1 MAHHDHDHNHNH
13 DHGHDHNHDHDGGLS
28 RSQIAQLLAGSAL
41 FLAGLI
47 LQPQGTLRLAVFLSS
62 YAILG
67 HGVVWHAIKAALRRD
82 VFNEYFLMSI
92 ATIGAFLIGEYPEG
106 VAVMLFYLVGETLQ
120 GVAVGR
126 SRRSIGAL
134 MAIRPEYANVLRDG
148 GVQKV
153 EPQEVHI
160 GDSILVKPGERIPLD
175 GHVTEGTSMADTSA
189 LTGESVPRLLEP
201 GSDVLS
207 GFINMNG
214 ALTVA
219 VERDYEHSAVSKIL
233 ELVEHAANRKA
244 PAEQFISRFARVYTP
259 AVVLAAALLAFVP
272 PLVLPGAVLS
282 EWVYRALVLLV
293 ISCPCA
299 LVISIPLSFFGG
311 IGGASRQ
318 GILVKGSSYLEALTN
333 VDTVV
338 FDKTGTLTQGV
349 FRVTQ
354 IAAAD
359 GWSDEEVLAYAAHAE
374 SRSNHPVGRAVI
386 TRYGK
391 EIDHGRVESYE
402 EIAGHGVRVRVD
414 GREVLAGNEKW
425 MRSNEVVLPVSNS
438 VGTSVY
444 VAVDR
449 SFAGRIDVS
458 DALKEDASRAIRE
471 LRELGIRRIAMLTG
485 DTQTAAQRVAAELGI
500 HEVHA
505 GLLPEE
511 KVELMETMASG
522 DSSAGRTVFVGDGIN
537 DAPVLAR
544 ADIGIAMGGL
554 GSDAAIEASDVV
566 LMTDEVSKV
575 PLAVRIA
582 RHTQKIVTQNLWFV
596 LIVKGLFLIL
606 GAVGAASMWGAV
618 FADVG
623 VTVLVVLNSIRAM
636 RFKNRAAGAQQR

>member
-1 MAHHDHDHNHNH
+1 MAHHDHDHNHN
-13 DHGHDHNHDHDGGLS
+13 HGHDHNHDHDGGLS

-47 LQPQGTLRLAVFLSS
+47 LQPQGTLSLAVFLSS

-82 VFNEYFLMSI
+82 VFNEYFLMSM

-636 RFKNRAAGAQQR
+636 RFKNRAAGAQQQ

>member
-67 HGVVWHAIKAALRRD
+67 HGVVWHAVKAALRRD

-636 RFKNRAAGAQQR
+636 RFKNRAAGAQQQ

>member
-47 LQPQGTLRLAVFLSS
+47 LQPQGTLSLAVFLSS

-67 HGVVWHAIKAALRRD
+67 HGVVWHAVKAALRRD

-458 DALKEDASRAIRE
+458 DALKEDASRAVRE

-485 DTQTAAQRVAAELGI
+485 DTQAAAQRVAAELGI

-511 KVELMETMASG
+511 KVELMETMAFG

-636 RFKNRAAGAQQR
+636 RFKNRAAGAQQQ

>member
-47 LQPQGTLRLAVFLSS
+47 LQPQGTLSLAVFLSS

-67 HGVVWHAIKAALRRD
+67 HGVVWHAVKAALRRD

-458 DALKEDASRAIRE
+458 DALKEDASRAVRE

-511 KVELMETMASG
+511 KVELMETMAFG

-636 RFKNRAAGAQQR
+636 RFKNRAAGAQQQ

>member
-1 MAHHDHDHNHNH
+1 MAHHDHDHNHN
-13 DHGHDHNHDHDGGLS
+13 HGHDHNHDHDGGLS

-47 LQPQGTLRLAVFLSS
+47 LQPQGTLSLAVFLSS

-82 VFNEYFLMSI
+82 VFNEYFLMSM

-272 PLVLPGAVLS
+272 PLVSPGAVLS

>member
-1 MAHHDHDHNHNH
+1 MTHHDHNHDDSHNH
-13 DHGHDHNHDHDGGLS
+13 NHDHNHDHDGSLS

-41 FLAGLI
+41 FLGGLI

-62 YAILG
+62 YVILG
-67 HGVVWHAIKAALRRD
+67 HGVVWHAVKAALRRD

-318 GILVKGSSYLEALTN
+318 GILIKGSSYLEALTN
-333 VDTVV
+333 VDAVV

-359 GWSDEEVLAYAAHAE
+359 GWSDEDVLAYAAHAE
-374 SRSNHPVGRAVI
+374 SQSNHPVGRAVI
-386 TRYGK
+386 ARYGK
-391 EIDHGRVESYE
+391 EIEHERVESYE

-449 SFAGRIDVS
+449 VFAGRIDVS

-606 GAVGAASMWGAV
+606 GAMGAASMWGAV

>member
-67 HGVVWHAIKAALRRD
+67 HGVVWHAVKSALRRD

-414 GREVLAGNEKW
+414 GREVLAGNGKW

-444 VAVDR
+444 VAVER

-485 DTQTAAQRVAAELGI
+485 DTKTAAHRVAAELGI

-618 FADVG
+618 FTDVG

>member
-67 HGVVWHAIKAALRRD
+67 HGVVWHAVKSALRRD

-444 VAVDR
+444 VAVER

-485 DTQTAAQRVAAELGI
+485 DTKTAAHRVAAELGI

-537 DAPVLAR
+537 DAPVLAC

-618 FADVG
+618 FTDVG

>member
-1 MAHHDHDHNHNH
+1 MAHHDHDHNHN
-13 DHGHDHNHDHDGGLS
+13 HGHDHNHDHDGGLS

-47 LQPQGTLRLAVFLSS
+47 LQPQGTLSLAVFLSS

-82 VFNEYFLMSI
+82 VFNEYFLMSM

-522 DSSAGRTVFVGDGIN
+522 DSPAGRTVFVGDGIN

>member
-1 MAHHDHDHNHNH
+1 MTHHDHNHDDSHNH
-13 DHGHDHNHDHDGGLS
+13 NHDHNHDHDGSLS

-41 FLAGLI
+41 FLGGLI

-233 ELVEHAANRKA
+233 ELVEHAASRKA

-282 EWVYRALVLLV
+282 EW
-293 ISCPCA
+293 I
-299 LVISIPLSFFGG
+299 
-311 IGGASRQ
+311 
-318 GILVKGSSYLEALTN
+318 
-333 VDTVV
+333 
-338 FDKTGTLTQGV
+338 
-349 FRVTQ
+349 
-354 IAAAD
+354 
-359 GWSDEEVLAYAAHAE
+359 
-374 SRSNHPVGRAVI
+374 
-386 TRYGK
+386 
-391 EIDHGRVESYE
+391 
-402 EIAGHGVRVRVD
+402 
-414 GREVLAGNEKW
+414 
-425 MRSNEVVLPVSNS
+425 
-438 VGTSVY
+438 
-444 VAVDR
+444 
-449 SFAGRIDVS
+449 
-458 DALKEDASRAIRE
+458 
-471 LRELGIRRIAMLTG
+471 
-485 DTQTAAQRVAAELGI
+485 
-500 HEVHA
+500 
-505 GLLPEE
+505 
-511 KVELMETMASG
+511 
-522 DSSAGRTVFVGDGIN
+522 
-537 DAPVLAR
+537 
-544 ADIGIAMGGL
+544 
-554 GSDAAIEASDVV
+554 
-566 LMTDEVSKV
+566 
-575 PLAVRIA
+575 
-582 RHTQKIVTQNLWFV
+582 
-596 LIVKGLFLIL
+596 
-606 GAVGAASMWGAV
+606 
-618 FADVG
+618 
-623 VTVLVVLNSIRAM
+623 
-636 RFKNRAAGAQQR
+636 